1 MISILGVRN
10 KCFVELDVHATY
22 IFMLYSDTQIPVKKQ
37 CMHVLMNARL
47 LWTFIIA
54 TIILNI

>member
-10 KCFVELDVHATY
+10 RCFVESDVHATY
-22 IFMLYSDTQIPVKKQ
+22 IFMLYCDTQIPVEKQ
-37 CMHVLMNARL
+37 CMNVLMNACL